1 MIGKLAALGIGSFA
15 TCAAATLAFPQTVAG
30 LVGLGVGLAQQ
41 GWNLIAQNALVVG
54 ATASLTGAGILAGAR
69 AAYNRFANRLKQ
81 GASEA
86 VSNAESRAIEFNQ
99 TTAAKLAEAN
109 NTIGA
114 LKEQNESLQ
123 TQLNQTANIRTEL
136 ETLKKENQ
144 RIMDEYNALMRIQA
158 IKENLPET
166 RPTVG

>member
-15 TCAAATLAFPQTVAG
+15 TCAVVTTFAPQLIG
-30 LVGLGVGLAQQ
+30 QGVGFAQQ
-41 GWNLIAQNALVVG
+41 GWDVLSKNALM
-54 ATASLTGAGILAGAR
+54 LGAGGSIAGAAVLAVAR
-69 AAYNRFANRLKQ
+69 SAYGRLKQ

-86 VSNAESRAIEFNQ
+86 ISTAQNQAFEFNQ
-99 TTAAKLAEAN
+99 AAVSKIKEATDAKEAAEKKA
-109 NTIGA
+109 A
-114 LKEQNESLQ
+114 DLQ